1 MQGTPEQR
9 PPRHIT
15 IPPNREGR
23 DFLLGDVHGEL
34 DAFLAELKRVKFDYR
49 CDRVISVGDLIDRGP
64 KSYECLK
71 LLYEPWFFATRGNH
85 ETMLLDAQFEGAVAM
100 WMQNGG
106 DWFLKLTD
114 EQKDE
119 CTKLAQSLPL
129 AITLEIPDGRSI
141 GVTHAEW
148 PGEDWGHIDEMVRD
162 LYQVQAM
169 LWGRRVLTKGKPQN
183 DRTAVLTVHGHTPIK
198 APRKLGSA
206 LFIDTGCVYGGTLTL
221 VSTEQA
227 LAIPP
232 EVKPSIF
239 TRLRG
244 LRNRS

>member
-1 MQGTPEQR
+1 MQSPEMR
-9 PPRHIT
+9 PPRHLT
-15 IPPNREGR
+15 VPPNMEGR
-23 DFLLGDVHGEL
+23 DFLVGDIHGEL
-34 DAFLAELKRVKFDYR
+34 QAFLEELKRVKFDYR
-49 CDRVISVGDLIDRGP
+49 KDRVISVGDLIDRGP
-64 KSYECLK
+64 DSYKCLK

-85 ETMLLDAQFEGAVAM
+85 ETMLLDAQFDGAVAM

-106 DWFLKLTD
+106 DWFLQLTE

-119 CTKLAQSLPL
+119 STKLAQSMPL
-129 AITLEIPDGRSI
+129 AITLELRDGRKI
-141 GVTHAEW
+141 GVCHAEW
-148 PGEDWGHIDEMVRD
+148 PGEDWGHVEETVFD

-169 LWGRRVLTKGKPQN
+169 LWGRRVLSKGKPQN
-183 DRTAVLTVHGHTPIK
+183 DQSACLTVHGHTPIN

-221 VSTEQA
+221 VSIDQA

-232 EVKPSIF
+232 EAKPSMF
-239 TRLRG
+239 SRLRG